1 MLRIVITLQLLL
13 SLLASGWV
21 QASAASMSAPIDNSP
36 NPVSIPVQQA
46 AQQDVPP
53 CHQSQ
58 KFDSAAEQVQQPA
71 MVSMACCDDGCQCD
85 DFCQSLTF
93 TLPSVQR
100 SWPIVDSNRVL
111 DFAASQWAA
120 VTASSLYRPPIR

>member
-13 SLLASGWV
+13 SLLTSGWV
-21 QASAASMSAPIDNSP
+21 QASAASMSAPVDNSP
-36 NPVSIPVQQA
+36 SPVVIPVKQA
-46 AQQDVPP
+46 VQQDVPP

-58 KFDSAAEQVQQPA
+58 TLESAVEQVQQPA
-71 MVSMACCDDGCQCD
+71 MASMACCDDGCQCD

-100 SWPIVDSNRVL
+100 SWPIVDGNRVL